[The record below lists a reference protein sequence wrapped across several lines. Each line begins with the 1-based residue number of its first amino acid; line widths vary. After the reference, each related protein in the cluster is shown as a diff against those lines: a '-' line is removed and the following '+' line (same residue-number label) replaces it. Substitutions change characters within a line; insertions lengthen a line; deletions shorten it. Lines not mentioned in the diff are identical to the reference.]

1 MRQRNKKIHYLRL
14 DRKRYYLDISRETIS
29 TYMSITDKLA
39 HSLGRRDEI
48 PNKELANAIVQVND
62 SKAVK
67 ELIEN
72 LHHKNKDI
80 QSDCIKVI
88 YEIGTVKPELI
99 ADFSTELTTLL
110 GHKNNRLQW
119 GAMTALNTIV
129 AVKPKVIYEALPKIL
144 DVADKGSVITNDH
157 CVGIM
162 IKLCAIKEYSD
173 DVFLLLNERLLKSP
187 DNQLPMY
194 AENTLPVI
202 NTKNN
207 VVFVNTLLSRINGI
221 EKESKRSRVEK
232 VIRKVNK
239 MFPAL

>member
-1 MRQRNKKIHYLRL
+1 MTGV
-14 DRKRYYLDISRETIS
+14 DIIS
-29 TYMSITDKLA
+29 TLAGRPSQYMGIIDKLA

-48 PNKELANAIVQVND
+48 PNQELANAIVQAND
-62 SKAVK
+62 SKAVE

-72 LHHKNKDI
+72 LYHKNKDI

-99 ADFSTELTTLL
+99 ADFSNELTTLL
-110 GHKNNRLQW
+110 DHKNNRLQW
-119 GAMTALNTIV
+119 GTMMALNTIV
-129 AVKPKVIYEALPKIL
+129 AVKSKVIYEALPKII

-194 AENTLPVI
+194 AENALPVI
-202 NTKNN
+202 NAKNN
-207 VVFVNTLLSRINGI
+207 IVFVNTLLSRIKGI
-221 EKESKRSRVEK
+221 EKESKRARVEK